1 LKAHGVKVIHKCT
14 SVRHSLTAERIGCDA
29 ISVDGFEC
37 GGHPGED
44 DIPNMILLPRVAEEL
59 KIPFV
64 ASGGMADGRSLVA
77 ALALGADGINMGT
90 RFIATK
96 EAPAHDNVKQAL
108 VAANELQTRLIMRP
122 LRNTERVL
130 TNAAVEEILAIER
143 QKGGATTI
151 EDIRHLVG
159 GAGNRRVLEDGELDA
174 GAWSCG
180 MVAGLIHDIPTC
192 KELIDRI
199 MEEAEAIIRNL
210 SKAYWP
216 REIVPMEGKM
226 DALPELLETIEDGIA
241 TLTFNRP
248 ERMNALST
256 PIMEGLLHG
265 LPRLA
270 GDPAVK
276 VIVLTGAGRAF
287 CAGGDV
293 KSMAA
298 DGRERRSVAE
308 ATAHLRSRMEVSRI
322 LHELPKPT
330 IAMINGP
337 AAGAGLALALA
348 CDLRVAGTS
357 ARLVTAFARVG
368 FSGDFGGSFSLTRLV
383 GTAKAREL
391 YFTGRPVE
399 ADEAL
404 SLGLVN
410 RVVPDEDLAAVTM
423 ELARSLAG
431 GPSIALSLMKRNLN
445 CAESGDLVA
454 LLDMEAAHQV
464 QTGRTEDH
472 REAAKAFVEKR
483 APTFVGR

>member
-1 LKAHGVKVIHKCT
+1 
-14 SVRHSLTAERIGCDA
+14 
-29 ISVDGFEC
+29 
-37 GGHPGED
+37 
-44 DIPNMILLPRVAEEL
+44 
-59 KIPFV
+59 
-64 ASGGMADGRSLVA
+64 
-77 ALALGADGINMGT
+77 
-90 RFIATK
+90 
-96 EAPAHDNVKQAL
+96 
-108 VAANELQTRLIMRP
+108 
-122 LRNTERVL
+122 
-130 TNAAVEEILAIER
+130 
-143 QKGGATTI
+143 
-151 EDIRHLVG
+151 
-159 GAGNRRVLEDGELDA
+159 
-174 GAWSCG
+174 
-180 MVAGLIHDIPTC
+180 
-192 KELIDRI
+192 
-199 MEEAEAIIRNL
+199 
-210 SKAYWP
+210 
-216 REIVPMEGKM
+216 M
-226 DALPELLETIEDGIA
+226 DVLPELLETIEDSIA

-293 KSMAA
+293 KDMAQ
-298 DGRERRSVAE
+298 GGEQRSAAE
-308 ATAHLRSRMEVSRI
+308 ATARLRSRMEVSRI

-330 IAMINGP
+330 IAMVNGP

-357 ARLVTAFARVG
+357 GRLVTAFVRVG
-368 FSGDFGGSFSLTRLV
+368 FSGDFGGSFFLTRLV

-410 RVVPDEDLAAVTM
+410 RVVPDEELATVTM
-423 ELARSLAG
+423 ELARSLAQ
-431 GPSIALSLMKRNLN
+431 GPSVALSLMKRNLN
-445 CAESGDLVA
+445 CAESGRLA
-454 LLDMEAAHQV
+454 ELLDMEAAHQV

-483 APTFVGR
+483 APIFTGC